1 MKKTAFV
8 LFLGIASIYSY
19 SQIKIQGYEQYN
31 RLVDSLTVT
40 LGNMIEE
47 NLQSKGFCI
56 PKQLHGDMQLVGNN
70 IVLEVY
76 FKPNRHCILTL
87 YAASDAMVY
96 KYINQTQGIHFMK
109 QAYFDAYKNEAQKNN
124 RLSYDIVKSFRY
136 QFISPYYESPKDH
149 AIYGNYEFSVGENG
163 KFSITW
169 DEVEILEG
177 EDEFKEKYKS
187 NF

>member
-1 MKKTAFV
+1 
-8 LFLGIASIYSY
+8 
-19 SQIKIQGYEQYN
+19 
-31 RLVDSLTVT
+31 
-40 LGNMIEE
+40 
-47 NLQSKGFCI
+47 
-56 PKQLHGDMQLVGNN
+56 
-70 IVLEVY
+70 
-76 FKPNRHCILTL
+76 
-87 YAASDAMVY
+87 
-96 KYINQTQGIHFMK
+96 MK
-109 QAYFDAYKNEAQKNN
+109 QAYFDAFKNEAQKNN